1 MKKIISLATLCLI
14 IVGMMLTLA
23 SCGLSGSYKNGQTT
37 LTFKGDT
44 VTVVIENEI
53 KGTIIT
59 TTYEAEYEIIEKDD
73 SRTIKFTYA
82 EGADKYLALMGEKS
96 FSEGEKDGQKYIQ
109 IGLIT
114 YYKTK

>member
-1 MKKIISLATLCLI
+1 MKKIISLALVCL
-14 IVGMMLTLA
+14 MLACSMLTLA
-23 SCGLSGSYKNGQTT
+23 SCGLYGSYKNGQTT

-53 KGTIIT
+53 MGSIVT

-82 EGADKYLALMGEKS
+82 EGADKYLPLMGEKT
-96 FSEGEKDGQKYIQ
+96 FSEGEKDGKKYIQ

-114 YYKTK
+114 YYKAD